1 MPACVCGKTSPLTMA
16 SYLKFRDSFQHPS
29 HTHSITLDQLN
40 SITVN
45 PNDLKVYFDACAGY
59 QLNSI
64 YTPF

>member
-1 MPACVCGKTSPLTMA
+1 MA
-16 SYLKFRDSFQHPS
+16 SYLQFRDSFQHPS

-45 PNDLKVYFDACAGY
+45 PNDLKAYFDACAGY